1 MADSTS
7 STTSATSSLISA
19 LGGGSG
25 IDFGALAT
33 NLSAAQFAARKDQLA
48 ARSETLTAKVSAA
61 SNIKSMLLN
70 LDTSFGTLVRSGE
83 LARNPTVANSAV
95 ANASLTGTT
104 QPTGTFSL
112 EVTQLASA
120 QRLASAPYAAST
132 STVGSGTLT
141 LRFGTVSGTTFTEDT
156 SHAPA
161 NVTIAAG
168 ATLAEVASAINA
180 ANAGVTAYVA
190 NTVDGAQLV
199 LRGQEGAASGFIL
212 EATEDPADPGLS
224 NLAWTPS
231 TGSGTLLATAKD
243 AAFKVDGLAMTSKS
257 NTISEA
263 IPGLKLNLTAT
274 NAGTPTTVSFN
285 DPKDVIVSAMRD
297 FTDALNQIMEEVN
310 KATAIGGDLA
320 NDSGT
325 RALRRS
331 LSQLA
336 GTVVMPNATGTART
350 LADLGLKTGRDGTF
364 SFDADRFNATMA
376 ADQDGVVAMFT
387 NGIHGVYA
395 TFDKLYRSATSTTD
409 PGSLGSSITRYN
421 KQLTQISED
430 QGELTEKQEDLRAQ
444 LVSRFAV
451 TESRITASQSTLSF
465 LQNQIKAWNSSG
477 ND

>member
-1 MADSTS
+1 MVDSTS

-33 NLSAAQFAARKDQLA
+33 NLSVAQFAARKDQLT
-48 ARSETLTAKVSAA
+48 ARSDTLNAKISAA

-83 LARNPTVANSAV
+83 LSRAPQVANSAV
-95 ANASLTGTT
+95 ATASLSGTT
-104 QPTGTFSL
+104 QPSGTFSL
-112 EVTQLASA
+112 EVTKLASG
-120 QRLASAPYAAST
+120 QRLASTPYAAST
-132 STVGSGTLT
+132 TTVGAGTLA
-141 LRFGTVSGTTFTEDT
+141 LRFGTVSGTSFTEDT
-156 SHAPA
+156 SHAA
-161 NVTIAAG
+161 ASITIAAG
-168 ATLAEVASAINA
+168 ATLADVANSINA
-180 ANAGVTAYVA
+180 ANTGVTAYIA

-199 LRGQEGAASGFIL
+199 LRGQEGAANGFVL
-212 EATEDPADPGLS
+212 EATEDPAAPGLS

-231 TGSGTLLATAKD
+231 SGTGQLLATAQD

-257 NTISEA
+257 NTVSEA

-274 NAGTPTTVSFN
+274 NAGSPTTVSFN
-285 DPKDVIVSAMRD
+285 DPKDVIASAMRD
-297 FTDALNQIMEEVN
+297 FTDALNQLMEEVN

-325 RALRRS
+325 RALKRS
-331 LSQLA
+331 LSQMA
-336 GTVVMPNATGTART
+336 GTTVMPGATGAAKT

-364 SFDADRFNATMA
+364 SFDTDRFNATMA
-376 ADQDGVVAMFT
+376 GDQDGVVAMFT

-395 TFDKLYRSATSTTD
+395 TFDKLYRSASSTTD

-421 KQLTQISED
+421 KQLTQITED
-430 QGELTEKQEDLRAQ
+430 QSELTEKQEALRVQ

-451 TESRITASQSTLSF
+451 TESRITSSQSTLTF
-465 LQNQIKAWNSSG
+465 IQNQIKAWNSS
-477 ND
+477 DD

>member
-1 MADSTS
+1 MVDSTS
-7 STTSATSSLISA
+7 STKSATSSLISA

-25 IDFGALAT
+25 IDFGALAS
-33 NLSAAQFAARKDQLA
+33 NLSAAQFAARQDQLTA
-48 ARSETLTAKVSAA
+48 KSDALNAKVSAA

-83 LARNPTVANSAV
+83 LARTPRIANSAV
-95 ANASLTGTT
+95 ATASLTGTT
-104 QPTGTFSL
+104 QPSGTFSL
-112 EVTQLASA
+112 EVTRLASG
-120 QRLASAPYAAST
+120 QRLASSPYTAAADT
-132 STVGSGTLT
+132 IGSGTLT
-141 LRFGTVSGTTFTEDT
+141 LRFGTVSGATFAEDT
-156 SHAPA
+156 SHAPVS
-161 NVTIAAG
+161 VTIAAG
-168 ATLAEVASAINA
+168 ATLADVAKSINA
-180 ANAGVTAYVA
+180 ANAGVSAYIA

-199 LRGQEGAASGFIL
+199 LRGPEGAANGFVL

-231 TGSGTLLATAKD
+231 SGTGQLLATAQD
-243 AAFKVDGLAMTSKS
+243 AAFKVDGLAMTSKTNS
-257 NTISEA
+257 VSEA
-263 IPGLKLNLTAT
+263 IPGLKLDLAAT
-274 NAGTPTTVSFN
+274 NAGAPTTISFN

-297 FTDALNQIMEEVN
+297 FTEALNQLTAEVR

-325 RALRRS
+325 RALQRS

-336 GTVVMPNATGTART
+336 GTTVMPNATGVART
-350 LADLGLKTGRDGTF
+350 LADLGLKTERDGTF

-387 NGIHGVYA
+387 NGIYGVYA
-395 TFDKLYRSATSTTD
+395 TFDKLYRSASSTTD

-421 KQLTQISED
+421 KQLTQITED
-430 QGELTEKQEDLRAQ
+430 QSEITEKQEALRLQ

-451 TESRITASQSTLSF
+451 TESRITASQSTLTF